1 MLTNTAEF
9 FNSTNE
15 FPNIYDDQKLTDI
28 LNRLNINTPE
38 DADDE
43 ELQLAIY
50 CLSFT
55 HGINVVLID
64 YENGELTKR
73 LTFRDYHKLEDAFK
87 GTKSAIIVTYTK
99 NDQKVYQMFQHIKI
113 EYDPF
118 ESYNVQDKV
127 HLY

>member
-1 MLTNTAEF
+1 M
-9 FNSTNE
+9 
-15 FPNIYDDQKLTDI
+15 
-28 LNRLNINTPE
+28 NRLNINTTE

-50 CLSFT
+50 CLSYS
-55 HGINVVLID
+55 HALNVVLID

-73 LTFRDYHKLEDAFK
+73 LTFRDYRKLEDAFK
-87 GTKSAIIVTYTK
+87 GTSAIIITYTK
-99 NDQKVYQMFQHIKI
+99 NDQKVYQMFEHMKI

-127 HLY
+127 HL